1 MISNRLS
8 HPPPT
13 RQAVRAVQVGIL
25 ANCALAAI
33 KIITGLIGHSYALIA
48 DGIESINDVLS
59 SVVALIGIKVA
70 QKPADDDHPYGH
82 GKAEQLA
89 TLFLALSLLAAGA
102 VIAWQSLQNLQ
113 HSRPSPHWVTLPV
126 LLLVIVVKLA
136 LSRFAHRKSQETLSS
151 ALRGDAWHHQADA
164 ITSAAALIGVSIAIL
179 GGEGYEKADNIAA
192 LLACLVIGF
201 NGTRLLL
208 SAVHE
213 NMDGAAA
220 EPLYAKAREIASS
233 VHGVAMI
240 EKLRI
245 KKSGLGYHMDI
256 HVQVDPAISVA
267 DGHLIGHAVQDA
279 LYASDKPFHDVIVH
293 VEPYEPENTTAFI
306 S

>member
-1 MISNRLS
+1 M
-8 HPPPT
+8 
-13 RQAVRAVQVGIL
+13 QVGIL
-25 ANCALAAI
+25 ANCLLAGV
-33 KIITGLIGHSYALIA
+33 KIVTGLIGHSYALIA
-48 DGIESINDVLS
+48 DGIESVNDVLS

-70 QKPADDDHPYGH
+70 QKPADDNHPYGH

-102 VIAWQSLQNLQ
+102 LIAWQSIQNLQ
-113 HSRPSPHWVTLPV
+113 HSRPSPHWITLPV
-126 LLLVIVVKLA
+126 LIIVIAVKLSLA
-136 LSRFAHRKSQETLSS
+136 RFAHRKSVETVSS

-164 ITSAAALIGVSIAIL
+164 ITSAAALIGVSIAII
-179 GGEGYEKADNIAA
+179 GGEGYQKADDLAA

-220 EPLYAKAREIASS
+220 EPLYSQAREIASA
-233 VHGVAMI
+233 VPGVAMI

-279 LYASDKPFHDVIVH
+279 LTFSAGRFHDVIVH
-293 VEPYEPENTTAFI
+293 VEPYEHELEFAQHSHPPATG
-306 S
+306 